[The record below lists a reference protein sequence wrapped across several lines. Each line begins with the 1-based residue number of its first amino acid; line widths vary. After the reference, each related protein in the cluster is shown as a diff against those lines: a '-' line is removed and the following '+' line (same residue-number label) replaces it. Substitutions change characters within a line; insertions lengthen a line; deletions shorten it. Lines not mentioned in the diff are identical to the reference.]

1 MNKQPGWSGLRS
13 GDEAPGLVPR
23 CVPALLRAAFTH
35 PGRGGP
41 APALPLLGCEL
52 EALPT
57 AGSTESRGSCWG
69 RSVASWNLAALN
81 LSFLICKVGGQSTLL
96 GMVGLGRADKGSGSL
111 VAAASSMV
119 CTATGVQLS
128 LNTRKQSMVL
138 SLTAATGS

>member
-1 MNKQPGWSGLRS
+1 M
-13 GDEAPGLVPR
+13 
-23 CVPALLRAAFTH
+23 
-35 PGRGGP
+35 
-41 APALPLLGCEL
+41 
-52 EALPT
+52 
-57 AGSTESRGSCWG
+57 
-69 RSVASWNLAALN
+69 ASWNLAALN
-81 LSFLICKVGGQSTLL
+81 LSFLICEVGGQSTLL